1 MSLSNQGRQR
11 LYSFLISGKKLWLM
25 EDKEAF
31 ITSVN
36 TITVYDVVLVVGRI
50 PSPCA
55 KTSLKVSD
63 VS

>member
-11 LYSFLISGKKLWLM
+11 LYPFLISGKKLWLM

-50 PSPCA
+50 SCA

>member
-1 MSLSNQGRQR
+1 MSFSNQGRQR
-11 LYSFLISGKKLWLM
+11 LYPFLISGKKLWLM
-25 EDKEAF
+25 EDKDAF

-50 PSPCA
+50 PCA